1 MAILQAT
8 GIEFSDGS
16 VLTSFYGIIPQD
28 KRMLFYQAA
37 APTNWTQ
44 VTTITDS
51 AHPSGA
57 SIDNCAIRVVAGA
70 GGLLQDGDSTAFT
83 TRFSSSPIPFSP
95 DGPFTFL
102 GSSQPTTLSLVSL
115 KFHDHEAGSEV
126 DLQPGPS
133 EPQPGR
139 TPVTNFYN
147 SRTTLNYQSS
157 YRQPSTTQ
165 ETQIYQQPN
174 TTRDLSYDRV
184 TQNRQQPNT
193 TQENRRSRV
202 TEDYQQ
208 PLVFQ
213 RPRQVSRNNQRS
225 LQRVARQPNTTQGNR
240 NARVQR
246 SQPSPVTRQA
256 NRNQQRSFNRRSP
269 NSFNRRSPSSSQRS
283 ISRNFRRRGRRGGR
297 RRRRNRSPAANRQSR
312 SVNSQSPRSG
322 SRQSPNSGSSPQS
335 RRENRNAQQDR
346 RVQGPQSR
354 RETVSRQSAYRTVVR
369 SPEVT
374 QELKQRAANRRETVG
389 LQRNRRIRETVNRRE
404 PFTNQVPTPVQTAV
418 NRRLSSPTQVTANR
432 QGFARSP
439 SSNQQ
444 PVVNSVTYGQP
455 IIIPGGIVR
464 RNNQSGDVDE
474 QVQPIG
480 GSQGHNHP
488 FTGGGFDVTSPS
500 GFVLD
505 VAYVD
510 VILCSFD

>member
-16 VLTSFYGIIPQD
+16 VLTSLYGIVPQD

-37 APTNWTQ
+37 APTNWTK

-51 AHPSGA
+51 SHPTGA
-57 SIDNCAIRVVAGA
+57 SIDNCAIRVVAGV

-83 TRFSSSPIPFSP
+83 TRFSSSPVPFSP

-102 GSSQPTTLSLVSL
+102 GSSLATTLTTVQMRS
-115 KFHDHEAGSEV
+115 HDHGAGSEV
-126 DLQPGPS
+126 LLEPGPS
-133 EPQPGR
+133 EPQPS
-139 TPVTNFYN
+139 TVPVTNFYN
-147 SRTTLNYQSS
+147 SRTTLNYQ
-157 YRQPSTTQ
+157 TL
-165 ETQIYQQPN
+165 YQQPN
-174 TTRDLSYDRV
+174 TTRDNQQYQQPNTTQVTNYERV
-184 TQNRQQPNT
+184 TQNRQQPNDE
-193 TQENRRSRV
+193 QANRRSRE
-202 TEDYQQ
+202 TLEYQQ
-208 PLVFQ
+208 PNDFQ
-213 RPRQVSRNNQRS
+213 RPAQVSRNNQRS
-225 LQRVARQPNTTQGNR
+225 LQRNTRQPATTQQNR
-240 NARVQR
+240 NTRVQR
-246 SQPSPVTRQA
+246 SQPAPVTRQA

-297 RRRRNRSPAANRQSR
+297 RRRRNRRPAANRQSR

-346 RVQGPQSR
+346 RVQGPASR
-354 RETVSRQSAYRTVVR
+354 RATVNRQSSLRVDRR
-369 SPEVT
+369 SPETT
-374 QELKQRAANRRETVG
+374 QELKQRTANRREAIAY
-389 LQRNRRIRETVNRRE
+389 QNNRRIRANVNRRE
-404 PFTNQVPTPVQTAV
+404 PYTNQVTQ
-418 NRRLSSPTQVTANR
+418 PTQETANR
-432 QGFARSP
+432 NRPTPIRVTVNRQSTKPSP
-439 SSNQQ
+439 TSNQQ

-464 RNNQSGDVDE
+464 RKNQSGSDDPT
-474 QVQPIG
+474 QAIG

-488 FTGGGFDVTSPS
+488 FTGGTFDVTSPS